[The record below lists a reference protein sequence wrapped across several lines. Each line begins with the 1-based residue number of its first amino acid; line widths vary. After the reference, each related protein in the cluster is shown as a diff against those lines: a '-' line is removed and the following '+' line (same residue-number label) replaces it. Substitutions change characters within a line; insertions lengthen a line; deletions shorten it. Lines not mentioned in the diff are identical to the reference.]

1 MHHCKDIDFFST
13 IRNKS
18 CRMVHVYQ
26 YVEDKKKNSSVCLL
40 IFGWVLLG
48 KKIKFEN
55 RVFFSVQL
63 FVIMNRSNR
72 MYYVANDCSFIF
84 VVNEAT
90 DLILCFVSR
99 MLLQFND
106 STDYSTTKTAFFCK
120 STKSLII
127 VPPN

>member
-1 MHHCKDIDFFST
+1 MHHCKDIDFFPT

-26 YVEDKKKNSSVCLL
+26 YVEDKKKNSSLCLL

-48 KKIKFEN
+48 KKLKFEN
-55 RVFFSVQL
+55 KDFFSVQL
-63 FVIMNRSNR
+63 FVIMKRSNR

-99 MLLQFND
+99 M
-106 STDYSTTKTAFFCK
+106 
-120 STKSLII
+120 
-127 VPPN
+127 